1 MDFASLTR
9 PAIICHCRRCFSSL
23 AVLENEWAEV
33 SNFYATSTAWVSVD
47 ADRISVS
54 SQRKRIPDHSDA
66 SLIRGRITQEASCRM
81 CPTSSKLGV
90 LVEMD
95 NGPIFI
101 WKMSKVSFR
110 EVVSMRPTEPVFKE
124 GAIEKLLAPPPK
136 ETLRTGSFQGDAL
149 VPAGA
154 TDFRSMD
161 PVMQH
166 HMQHQGRSIDQI
178 SSSVNNLH
186 DTMSDLKNS
195 FTSLRIELN
204 GPNRYSGDSNGPSFD
219 MVATVLKELKSKSD
233 EIEKLKLEIEAL
245 KLKARIAEDSKPHTP
260 DYMAGLEGALPRMQS
275 PDLLQAGRKRGW
287 ADTFSGGNSLA
298 ITDTFHEDDMEDA
311 LSITGQMPL
320 SGPQVPLSELAQSQS
335 ESRQWHSET
344 VPQSANIVSNNRET
358 QPPHPAQSPAKRQ
371 RLAQYQSNESAAPDK
386 KKIPRGRPRKSDSQ
400 EITSLSQSQSGPGDS
415 GKRDAPPKKNNQRSS
430 LNNKK
435 PNRGNG
441 RSRRSLAQDSRGPAE
456 SGIDNDTNLPRQD
469 PIQIP
474 RYGDEVIPDSSQ
486 LTIEHMDET
495 NNTEVAPADGKNTFQ
510 LPVQLENGSEL
521 QLNGV
526 SNDQNVPPI
535 SNGAINGTHINEEG
549 AAGTIKP
556 SDETSTNHIGV
567 SGASQD
573 SRGGG
578 GGGRRKRKASLAARD
593 AMIRNE
599 MQREEQMASEQ
610 V

>member
-1 MDFASLTR
+1 
-9 PAIICHCRRCFSSL
+9 
-23 AVLENEWAEV
+23 
-33 SNFYATSTAWVSVD
+33 
-47 ADRISVS
+47 
-54 SQRKRIPDHSDA
+54 
-66 SLIRGRITQEASCRM
+66 
-81 CPTSSKLGV
+81 
-90 LVEMD
+90 
-95 NGPIFI
+95 
-101 WKMSKVSFR
+101 
-110 EVVSMRPTEPVFKE
+110 MRPTEPVFKE

-136 ETLRTGSFQGDAL
+136 ETPRTGSFQGNSL

-186 DTMSDLKNS
+186 DTMSELKNS

-204 GPNRYSGDSNGPSFD
+204 GPNRYSAESNGPSFD

-245 KLKARIAEDSKPHTP
+245 KLKARIAEDSKPPTP

-287 ADTFSGGNSLA
+287 ADTFSGGNTLA
-298 ITDTFHEDDMEDA
+298 IADTFHEDDMEDA

-320 SGPQVPLSELAQSQS
+320 GGPHVPLSELAQSQS

-344 VPQSANIVSNNRET
+344 APQNANITSNDRET

-371 RLAQYQSNESAAPDK
+371 RLAQYQNNRSVAPDK
-386 KKIPRGRPRKSDSQ
+386 KKGGPRGRPRKSDPQ
-400 EITSLSQSQSGPGDS
+400 EIPSLSQSQSGPVDS
-415 GKRDAPPKKNNQRSS
+415 GKRDPPPKKNNQRPS
-430 LNNKK
+430 LKDQN
-435 PNRGNG
+435 PTRGNG
-441 RSRRSLAQDSRGPAE
+441 RSRRSLAQAADGAAE
-456 SGIDNDTNLPRQD
+456 PGIEIDANLPRPN

-474 RYGDEVIPDSSQ
+474 HYGDEVIPDSSQ
-486 LTIEHMDET
+486 LTIEPMEEIS
-495 NNTEVAPADGKNTFQ
+495 NTEVTTADGQNTSQ
-510 LPVQLENGSEL
+510 PLDQLENGNGL
-521 QLNGV
+521 QVNGI
-526 SNDQNVPPI
+526 SNDQNVPPV
-535 SNGAINGTHINEEG
+535 SNRATNGTHTNAES
-549 AAGTIKP
+549 AAGSIDPSMVPTKP
-556 SDETSTNHIGV
+556 SDENSANEVGAP
-567 SGASQD
+567 SASQN

-599 MQREEQMASEQ
+599 MQREEQMANEQ
-610 V
+610 VL